1 MDVLDD
7 VDDMWHYF
15 KASLFSV
22 LERSNWGGPSP
33 YSKLCSLH
41 FTDDCFITE
50 GVHFCDELGMPTAKW
65 FKPDAVPTI
74 FARLINYMS
83 GASSTSM
90 AKPPCQPL
98 LEKCEQQRQQKS
110 VTHV

>member
-22 LERSNWGGPSP
+22 LERSNWDGPSP
-33 YSKLCSLH
+33 YSILCSLH
-41 FTDDCFITE
+41 FTDDYFITE
-50 GVHFCDELGMPTAKW
+50 GVCFRDELGMPTAKW
-65 FKPDAVPTI
+65 LKPNAVPMI
-74 FARLINYMS
+74 FARSINYMS
-83 GASSTSM
+83 GASSTNT

-98 LEKCEQQRQQKS
+98 SEKREEQWQQKS